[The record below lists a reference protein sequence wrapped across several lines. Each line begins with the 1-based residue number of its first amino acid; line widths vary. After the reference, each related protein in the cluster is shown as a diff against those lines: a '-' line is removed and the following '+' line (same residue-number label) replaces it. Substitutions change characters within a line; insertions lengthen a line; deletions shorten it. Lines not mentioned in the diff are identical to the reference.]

1 VLQADRDANSN
12 MYIVPI
18 AWLYVVIL
26 MSVAEA
32 NSKSGTLLGA
42 LFTFLIYGVIP
53 LAILMYL
60 MGTPYRWRA
69 IKAAARAQQTE
80 VPSNATDSVSAPN
93 GGSKTSTDSV
103 SAVREEP

>member
-1 VLQADRDANSN
+1 

-32 NSKSGTLLGA
+32 NSTGGTLLGA

-60 MGTPYRWRA
+60 MGTPYRRRA
-69 IKAAARAQQTE
+69 MKARAHAEQAKT
-80 VPSNATDSVSAPN
+80 PGHATDSVSAPN
-93 GGSKTSTDSV
+93 GSGKTAADTV
-103 SAVREEP
+103 TAVREKP